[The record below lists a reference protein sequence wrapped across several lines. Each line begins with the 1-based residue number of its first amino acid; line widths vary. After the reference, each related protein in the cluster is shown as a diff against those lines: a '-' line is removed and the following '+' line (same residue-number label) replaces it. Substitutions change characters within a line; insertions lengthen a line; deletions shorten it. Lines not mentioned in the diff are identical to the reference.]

1 MAYGPYHLV
10 GEGGISRFPVL
21 LLLAWVL
28 EEEPPV
34 WTHSKNWTLELSAQT
49 PCQTDTEQQAIAPGP
64 LIFSASAGLVGSSNL
79 NRSHIDQKES
89 KRDGKQGFARQYP
102 RSNNMEKKREN
113 KNAHGPGRL

>member
-34 WTHSKNWTLELSAQT
+34 WTHSKNRTLELSAQT
-49 PCQTDTEQQAIAPGP
+49 PCQTG
-64 LIFSASAGLVGSSNL
+64 
-79 NRSHIDQKES
+79 H
-89 KRDGKQGFARQYP
+89 
-102 RSNNMEKKREN
+102 
-113 KNAHGPGRL
+113 